1 MSECKVYLGN
11 LSYDTGERD
20 IEKFLKGYGRI
31 RNISVKEGF
40 GFAEFEDRR
49 DAEDVVKDLD
59 GKDLDGRRIRVE
71 HTRGSGGGGGGGG
84 GRRDFGD
91 RDRGGFG
98 GRRVSFDW
106 LCVMSVFLPQL
117 HFSHL
122 VPGPD
127 TAWWL
132 KTSHPPPRGRT

>member
-1 MSECKVYLGN
+1 M
-11 LSYDTGERD
+11 
-20 IEKFLKGYGRI
+20 
-31 RNISVKEGF
+31 
-40 GFAEFEDRR
+40 
-49 DAEDVVKDLD
+49 
-59 GKDLDGRRIRVE
+59 E

-106 LCVMSVFLPQL
+106 LCVMSVFLHQL

-132 KTSHPPPRGRT
+132 KTSHPLPRGRFPNFDSIRTFFVFFLDLNDIEENFFVGPEGFHAPGRRSQLHKHSSGATSA

>member
-1 MSECKVYLGN
+1 M
-11 LSYDTGERD
+11 
-20 IEKFLKGYGRI
+20 
-31 RNISVKEGF
+31 
-40 GFAEFEDRR
+40 
-49 DAEDVVKDLD
+49 
-59 GKDLDGRRIRVE
+59 E

-106 LCVMSVFLPQL
+106 LCVMSVFLHQL
-117 HFSHL
+117 HVSHL

-132 KTSHPPPRGRT
+132 KTSHPLPRGRFPNFDSIRTFFVLFLDLNGIENKHFCRT